1 MMFAVWRLE
10 VGSTDVALYNYKR
23 SASIS
28 QKLEIKN
35 LHCTSLS
42 EERKTLGGLYCTRR
56 SDVY

>member
-10 VGSTDVALYNYKR
+10 VGSTDVALYKR

-35 LHCTSLS
+35 LHCTSLA

>member
-10 VGSTDVALYNYKR
+10 VGSTDMALYNYER

-35 LHCTSLS
+35 LRCTSLS
-42 EERKTLGGLYCTRR
+42 EKRKTLGGLYCTRR

>member
-42 EERKTLGGLYCTRR
+42 ERKTLGGSYCTRR
-56 SDVY
+56 TDVY